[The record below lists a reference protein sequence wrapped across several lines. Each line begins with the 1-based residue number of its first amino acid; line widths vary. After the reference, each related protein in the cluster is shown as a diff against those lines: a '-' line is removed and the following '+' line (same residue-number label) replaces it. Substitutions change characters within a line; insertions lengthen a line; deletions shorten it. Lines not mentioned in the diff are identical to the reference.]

1 MSDDAKQVKM
11 DLEKHEAIC
20 AERWKTA
27 FNTFDDIE
35 GSIRRIEQIL
45 IGGAGAII
53 LFMAGLI
60 VTLVTLH
67 GENYDRRL

>member
-35 GSIRRIEQIL
+35 NSIRRIEQIL
-45 IGGAGAII
+45 IGGSGAVI

-67 GENYDRRL
+67 G

>member
-1 MSDDAKQVKM
+1 MSNDAKQVKM

-27 FNTFDDIE
+27 FNRFDDFDN
-35 GSIRRIEQIL
+35 SIKRIEQIL
-45 IGGAGAII
+45 IGGSGAVI

-60 VTLVTLH
+60 VTMATIH
-67 GENYDRRL
+67 

>member
-27 FNTFDDIE
+27 FNRFDDFDN
-35 GSIRRIEQIL
+35 SIKRIEQIL
-45 IGGAGAII
+45 IGGSGAVI

-60 VTLVTLH
+60 VTMTTIH
-67 GENYDRRL
+67 

>member
-1 MSDDAKQVKM
+1 MSEEIQNLKAELAK
-11 DLEKHEAIC
+11 LEAIV

-27 FNTFDDIE
+27 FRRFDE
-35 GSIRRIEQIL
+35 MESSIQRIEQIL
-45 IGGAGAII
+45 IGGAGAAM

-67 GENYDRRL
+67 G

>member
-1 MSDDAKQVKM
+1 MSEEIQNLKAELAK
-11 DLEKHEAIC
+11 LEAIV

-27 FNTFDDIE
+27 FRRFDE
-35 GSIRRIEQIL
+35 METSIQRIEQML
-45 IGGAGAII
+45 IGGAGAAI

-67 GENYDRRL
+67 G

>member
-1 MSDDAKQVKM
+1 MSEDAKQVKM

-27 FNTFDDIE
+27 FNRFDDFDN
-35 GSIRRIEQIL
+35 SIKRIEQIL
-45 IGGAGAII
+45 IGGSGAVI

-60 VTLVTLH
+60 VTMATIH
-67 GENYDRRL
+67 

>member
-1 MSDDAKQVKM
+1 MSEDAKQVKM

-35 GSIRRIEQIL
+35 NSIRRIEQIL

-67 GENYDRRL
+67 G

>member
-1 MSDDAKQVKM
+1 MSEDAKQVKM

-35 GSIRRIEQIL
+35 GSIKRIEQIL

-67 GENYDRRL
+67 G

>member
-1 MSDDAKQVKM
+1 MSEEIQNLKSELAK
-11 DLEKHEAIC
+11 LEAIV

-27 FNTFDDIE
+27 FRRFDEVE
-35 GSIRRIEQIL
+35 GSIQRIEQIL
-45 IGGAGAII
+45 IGGAGAAL

-67 GENYDRRL
+67 G

>member
-1 MSDDAKQVKM
+1 MSDDVKQVKM

-27 FNTFDDIE
+27 FNRFDDFDS
-35 GSIRRIEQIL
+35 SIKRIEQIL
-45 IGGAGAII
+45 IGGSGAVI

-60 VTLVTLH
+60 VTMATIH
-67 GENYDRRL
+67 

>member
-1 MSDDAKQVKM
+1 MSEDAKQVKM

-27 FNTFDDIE
+27 FNTFEDIE
-35 GSIRRIEQIL
+35 SSIKRIEQIL

-67 GENYDRRL
+67 G

>member
-1 MSDDAKQVKM
+1 MSSEIEKVKM

-27 FNTFDDIE
+27 FNRFDE
-35 GSIRRIEQIL
+35 MEESVKRIEQIL
-45 IGGAGAII
+45 IGGSGALL

-67 GENYDRRL
+67 G

>member
-1 MSDDAKQVKM
+1 MSEEIQNLKAELAK
-11 DLEKHEAIC
+11 LEAIV

-27 FNTFDDIE
+27 FRRFDE
-35 GSIRRIEQIL
+35 MESSIQRIEQIL
-45 IGGAGAII
+45 IGGAGAAL

-67 GENYDRRL
+67 G

>member
-1 MSDDAKQVKM
+1 MSEDAKQVKM

-27 FNTFDDIE
+27 FNTFEDIE
-35 GSIRRIEQIL
+35 GSIKRIEQIL

-67 GENYDRRL
+67 G

>member
-1 MSDDAKQVKM
+1 MSEEIQNLKAELAK
-11 DLEKHEAIC
+11 LEAIV

-27 FNTFDDIE
+27 FRRFDE
-35 GSIRRIEQIL
+35 METSIQRIEQIL
-45 IGGAGAII
+45 IGGAGAAI

-67 GENYDRRL
+67 G